1 MITLLGQVGDAQ
13 VSATAVR
20 IDLICEAG
28 HHVAEVYSL
37 MDARMAYPKSI
48 FAEFMALPATIV
60 NIKAKAT
67 ISF

>member
-13 VSATAVR
+13 VSATAIR

-28 HHVAEVYSL
+28 HHVAKVYAFI
-37 MDARMAYPKSI
+37 DARKVYPKSI
-48 FAEFMALPATIV
+48 FAEFMIRPATIL

-67 ISF
+67 ILF